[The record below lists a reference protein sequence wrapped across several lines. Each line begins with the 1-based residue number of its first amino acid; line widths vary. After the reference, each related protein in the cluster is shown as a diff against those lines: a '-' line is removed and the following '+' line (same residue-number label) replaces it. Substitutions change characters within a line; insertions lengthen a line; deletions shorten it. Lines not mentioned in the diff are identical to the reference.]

1 MASILKQLSDL
12 IAASVHD
19 IDAACD
25 ARGIPFPSLDE
36 PFSEE
41 SERARQEQE
50 VLSSIGIIVAA
61 ATQLIAVARVPSN
74 YLLSMVL
81 QHTIPACLGA
91 ANDGHV
97 AEILREAGP
106 QGAHVNDIAERNGMN
121 AARIGRVLRL
131 LATHHIF
138 REVTPDVF
146 TNNRVSS
153 LLDTGKPVEE
163 LLKFPLIKHDGT
175 SGFSAAVGHQSDETF
190 KHVAALSETLH
201 DPVFGHSD
209 EPNQCARS
217 KAFNTDLSAFEW
229 LELPENSYRRRRFG
243 VFMDGLSKVQLLDT
257 SWSGFDFSS
266 LPDGG
271 LVVDVAGGIGS
282 VSMVIAKA
290 YPKLNIVVEDLPEVV
305 RDAEKFW
312 KANLA
317 ESFDSGRVRLVPHDM
332 FTPQPEALRA
342 PDLFVLRGILHD
354 WSDTYAMKI
363 LKHLR
368 AAAGPR
374 TQLLIIDSVLRYACP
389 PDPQRTETFKVPKLV
404 EPPAPLLANMG
415 GAASLHY
422 AYDIVMLALQNG
434 QERTADQF
442 NELLRRAGWELK
454 EIKKPDSTG
463 AWLPHVVAAP
473 L

>member
-12 IAASVHD
+12 IATSVRD

-25 ARGIPFPSLDE
+25 ARGVSFPSLDE

-41 SERARQEQE
+41 SERARQEEE

-61 ATQLIAVARVPSN
+61 ATQLIAVARAPSN

-106 QGAHVNDIAERNGMN
+106 QGAHVSDIAKRNGMN

-138 REVTPDVF
+138 REVSPDVF

-153 LLDTGKPVEE
+153 LLDTGKPAEE
-163 LLKFPLIKHDGT
+163 ILKFPLLKHDGT
-175 SGFSAAVGHQSDETF
+175 SGFSAAVGHISDETF
-190 KHVAALSETLH
+190 KIVAALSETLH
-201 DPVFGHSD
+201 DPIFGHSD
-209 EPNQCARS
+209 EPNRCARS
-217 KAFNTDLSAFEW
+217 VAYKTDLLAFEW

-243 VFMDGLSKVQLLDT
+243 VFMEAMSKVQPLDAA
-257 SWSGFDFSS
+257 SSGFDFSS
-266 LPDGG
+266 LPDGA
-271 LVVDVAGGIGS
+271 LVIDVAGGIGS
-282 VSMVIAKA
+282 VSMLLAKA
-290 YPKLNIVVEDLPEVV
+290 YPELRIVVEDLPGVV

-317 ESFDSGRVRLVPHDM
+317 ESLDSGRVRLVPHDM
-332 FTPQPEALRA
+332 FTPQHEAFRA
-342 PDLFVLRGILHD
+342 PDLFVLRRILHD

-368 AAAGPR
+368 IAAGAR
-374 TQLLIIDSVLRYACP
+374 TQLLIIDSVLPYACP
-389 PDPQRTETFKVPKLV
+389 PDPRKTKPFKVSEII

-415 GAASLHY
+415 GAASLWY
-422 AYDIVMLALQNG
+422 AHDIAMLAFQNG

-442 NELLRRAGWELK
+442 NELLRSTGWELK
-454 EIKKPDSTG
+454 EIKKTDSIG
-463 AWLPHVVAAP
+463 AWPHIIAAP